1 MVVVSA
7 FVAVCLGAYVYQ
19 PHFVYCLLILESAL
33 PSLSSCGV
41 ADLVISLVF

>member
-7 FVAVCLGAYVYQ
+7 FVALCPGAYLYHQ
-19 PHFVYCLLILESAL
+19 HFVYWLLILESAL